1 MPHSQLHIPPLCV
14 WCSILYL
21 KHSSLLSPPDSYF
34 QLSTWHLLGGFLP
47 TLLSSPLLCSPFL
60 SDLLLFF
67 PSPPLCFPSLLSL
80 PSLPFLLSLFFSL
93 LLHLSWCWRLNSQG
107 STHLVKCSVNELHPW
122 IYIHFKYLFIYFKA
136 GAQYVIAQEASN
148 SLWSP
153 GCPWTFNPPAFV
165 YPVNDVPRL
174 WGLGHGYLWKV
185 LSSLPHTSHLLYPK
199 LNSWFFNIIHLE
211 KDIKY
216 PGLPSPHT
224 CSMICHSL
232 W

>member
-21 KHSSLLSPPDSYF
+21 KHSYLLSPPDAYF

-47 TLLSSPLLCSPFL
+47 SLLSSSLLSSPISSF
-60 SDLLLFF
+60 S
-67 PSPPLCFPSLLSL
+67 SPPLPSFLSLLSL

-107 STHLVKCSVNELHPW
+107 STQLVKCSVNELHPW
-122 IYIHFKYLFIYFKA
+122 IYIHFKYLFIYFEA
-136 GAQYVIAQEASN
+136 GTQYVIAQEASN

-153 GCPWTFNPPAFV
+153 DCPWTFNPPALV

-174 WGLGHGYLWKV
+174 
-185 LSSLPHTSHLLYPK
+185 
-199 LNSWFFNIIHLE
+199 
-211 KDIKY
+211 
-216 PGLPSPHT
+216 
-224 CSMICHSL
+224 
-232 W
+232 